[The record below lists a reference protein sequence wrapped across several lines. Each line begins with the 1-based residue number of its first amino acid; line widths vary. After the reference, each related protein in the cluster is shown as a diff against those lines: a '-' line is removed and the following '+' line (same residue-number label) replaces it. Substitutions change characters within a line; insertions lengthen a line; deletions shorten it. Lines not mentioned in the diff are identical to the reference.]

1 MLNTVKI
8 SSCELI
14 NADCLEFIRSL
25 PENSVDL
32 IVTDPPYFKVKPEGW
47 DNQWKGDD
55 DYLKWLDQ
63 CLAQFW
69 RVLKP
74 AGSLYLFCGHRLA
87 SDIEIMMRERFSVL
101 NHIIWAKP
109 SGRWNGCNKESLRAY
124 FPATERILF
133 AEHYQGPYRPK
144 DAGYEAKG
152 RALKQHVMA
161 PLIAYFRDARAALGI
176 TAKQIVDATGKK
188 NMVSH
193 WFSASQWQ
201 LPNESDYLKLQALFA
216 RVAEEKHLRRYFGV
230 TAQVPYTDVWTHKPV
245 QYYPGKHPCEKP
257 AEMLQQIISAS
268 SRPGDLV
275 ADFFM
280 GSGSTVK
287 AAMALGRRATG
298 VELETER
305 FEQTVREVQ
314 DLASQNG

>member
-1 MLNTVKI
+1 MVDTVKI

-14 NADCLEFIRSL
+14 NTDCLEFIHTLS
-25 PENSVDL
+25 ENSVDL

-87 SDIEIMMRERFSVL
+87 SDIEIMMRERFNVL

-133 AEHYQGPYRPK
+133 AEHYQGPYQPK
-144 DAGYEAKG
+144 NDGYAEKE
-152 RALKQHVMA
+152 RELKQHVMA
-161 PLIAYFRDARAALGI
+161 PLISYFRDARESLGI
-176 TAKQIVDATGKK
+176 TSKQIAEATGKK

-193 WFSASQWQ
+193 WF
-201 LPNESDYLKLQALFA
+201 
-216 RVAEEKHLRRYFGV
+216 
-230 TAQVPYTDVWTHKPV
+230 
-245 QYYPGKHPCEKP
+245 GKHPCEKP
-257 AEMLQQIISAS
+257 ADMLRQIISAS
-268 SRPGDLV
+268 SRPGDVV

-280 GSGSTVK
+280 GSGATIK
-287 AAMALGRRATG
+287 AAMGLGRRTIG
-298 VELETER
+298 VELESGR
-305 FEQTVREVQ
+305 FEQTVGEILVLNDKLRNAQ
-314 DLASQNG
+314 LDKNRS